1 MEQQVEAHPSKAVTS
16 LGRKAWTAYVGIS
29 IIGFFLLLGL
39 VPVVWLGSA
48 VAQINAQHQEMVRA
62 NMLA

>member
-1 MEQQVEAHPSKAVTS
+1 MEQQVQAHPSEALTS
-16 LGRKAWTAYVGIS
+16 LGRKAWIAWVGIS

-48 VAQINAQHQEMVRA
+48 VA
-62 NMLA
+62 